1 MRMAAPLATLR
12 AFSASSRSY
21 ASEAG
26 GGGGDGDGV
35 EVFAWTSATGWDAF
49 LGVRLNL
56 GAAGPALGLT
66 RGGGGGGGGSGC
78 GGRGRG
84 FVLALPHRVRRGGLA
99 RGHRAVIFLNFLIIF
114 LVDRGQVEGRLGVH
128 ASDDVVAEGV
138 DHAAVLV
145 GGLVDRLLAGLAGG

>member
-1 MRMAAPLATLR
+1 M
-12 AFSASSRSY
+12 
-21 ASEAG
+21 
-26 GGGGDGDGV
+26 
-35 EVFAWTSATGWDAF
+35 
-49 LGVRLNL
+49 

-66 RGGGGGGGGSGC
+66 RGGGGGGGGVAA

-99 RGHRAVIFLNFLIIF
+99 RGHRLFLNFLIFLIF

-145 GGLVDRLLAGLAGG
+145 GGLVDLLLAGLAGG